1 MTESIILAAIMLGL
15 IAISRI
21 RFLYQQKKRELEHQ
35 RKIEIMDK
43 EIEILKTVLEAQN
56 RLEDYK
62 KN

>member
-15 IAISRI
+15 IVISRI
-21 RFLYQQKKRELEHQ
+21 RFLYRQKKRELEHKH
-35 RKIEIMDK
+35 KIEIMDK